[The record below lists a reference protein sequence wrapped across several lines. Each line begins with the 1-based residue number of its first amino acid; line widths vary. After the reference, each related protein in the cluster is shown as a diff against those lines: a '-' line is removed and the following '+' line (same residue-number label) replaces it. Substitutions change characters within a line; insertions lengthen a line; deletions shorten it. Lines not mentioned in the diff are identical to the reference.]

1 MDRLRHRDRLLSLKY
16 STIEACFSVPMLN
29 ITLPSFPFVLAFA
42 VQGLG
47 WKTGAVGLMAAL
59 PHACNCLQPLLLAA
73 LSRRFSSYGALLL
86 TFSLGALPWML
97 ALAFPFLGST
107 REVLFIG
114 ILVIA
119 TCASSIASVAWSS
132 SISELVPE
140 RLGGRYFA
148 RRNLIFGA
156 WTLLAVMLAGQVA
169 EWNGNSLRVFGWIF
183 FTAGCSRLIGL
194 FFLTRM
200 TFPPVVRERRSRAI
214 ALPDLTAVLR
224 DRNYLWLCLF
234 IGLWGLLLNAAM
246 PFYTV
251 FLVERLGCGVGT
263 VVKMTTLASL
273 GGLVTLKAWGRL
285 CERFGNRPVLQVCAF
300 IWALTALV
308 MWSLARPGW
317 TWHLYAGYFVVGAM
331 TAGFQLMQ
339 FNLMVR
345 LAPAGLRPAY
355 VAVFLALSSFL
366 TAAGPILGGQALKYL
381 PAQVGELF
389 GIPVLKFHLLF
400 ALSAVGCLLVT
411 NLVQQVREPAEQP
424 LVTVWREM
432 RSMRTFNPML
442 SVLAVGELLLTPRGL
457 FALGKRSFRTVRQQ
471 VKVLEEVGEEL
482 VTGGRDVLTELAQ
495 HGRESEIRNPKS
507 EIRNCH
513 RFGVPGSPGRGNEA
527 VRHESYAQFSAR
539 ARSRGA

>member
-42 VQGLG
+42 VQALG
-47 WKTGAVGLMAAL
+47 WSASAIGLMAAL
-59 PHACNCLQPLLLAA
+59 PHLCNCLQPLLLAL
-73 LSRRFSSYGALLL
+73 LSRRFSSYGTLIL

-97 ALAFPFLGST
+97 ALTFPFIGST
-107 REVLFIG
+107 RDPIFFA
-114 ILVIA
+114 ILLLT

-140 RLGGRYFA
+140 RLGARYFA
-148 RRNLIFGA
+148 RRNLIFGG
-156 WTLLAVMLAGQVA
+156 WTLIAVLMAGQVA
-169 EWNGNSLRVFGWIF
+169 EWKGNSLRVFGWIF
-183 FTAGCSRLIGL
+183 CAAGCSRLIGL

-200 TFPPVVRERRSRAI
+200 KFPASVKERRSKAI
-214 ALPDLTAVLR
+214 AVDDLAVVLR

-234 IGLWGLLLNAAM
+234 IGLWGLLLNSAM

-273 GGLVTLKAWGRL
+273 GGLVTLKGWGRL
-285 CERFGNRPVLQVCAF
+285 CEHFGNRPVLQVCGF
-300 IWALTALV
+300 IWALTALT
-308 MWSLARPGW
+308 MWSLARPAW
-317 TWHLYAGYFVVGAM
+317 TWHLYIGYFVVGSM

-345 LAPAGLRPAY
+345 LAPAQLRPAY

-366 TAAGPILGGQALKYL
+366 TAAGPVLGGQALKYL
-381 PAQVGELF
+381 PSQVGELF
-389 GIPVLKFHLLF
+389 GIPILSFHLVF

-411 NLVQQVREPAEQP
+411 NVVQQVREPAELP
-424 LVTVWREM
+424 VVSVWREM

-457 FALGKRSFRTVRQQ
+457 FALGKRSLRTVRQQ
-471 VKVLEEVGEEL
+471 VKALEQVGEEL
-482 VTGGRDVLTELAQ
+482 VAGGRDALNELGP
-495 HGRESEIRNPKS
+495 HHKNRPEHSDTDSDGTSL
-507 EIRNCH
+507 
-513 RFGVPGSPGRGNEA
+513 
-527 VRHESYAQFSAR
+527 SA
-539 ARSRGA
+539 

>member
-1 MDRLRHRDRLLSLKY
+1 MHRIRHRDRLLSLKY

-47 WKTGAVGLMAAL
+47 WKAGAIGLMAAL
-59 PHACNCLQPLLLAA
+59 PHLCNCFQPMFLAA
-73 LSRRFSSYGALLL
+73 LSRRFSSYGLLL
-86 TFSLGALPWML
+86 MTFSLGALPWML
-97 ALAFPFLGST
+97 ALSFPLLDRARDPLFST
-107 REVLFIG
+107 
-114 ILVIA
+114 ILVVT
-119 TCASSIASVAWSS
+119 TCASSIASVVWSS

-148 RRNLIFGA
+148 RRNLIFGG
-156 WTLLAVMLAGQVA
+156 WTLLAVLAAGQVA
-169 EWNGNSLRVFGWIF
+169 ERNGNSLRVFGWIF
-183 FTAGCSRLIGL
+183 FAAGCSRLVGM

-200 TFPPVVRERRSRAI
+200 KFPAVVKQRHSRAI
-214 ALPDLTAVLR
+214 ALADLGVVVR

-251 FLVERLGCGVGT
+251 FLVERLGFGVGT

-273 GGLVTLKAWGRL
+273 GGLVTLKGWGRL

-300 IWALTALV
+300 IWALAALV

-345 LAPAGLRPAY
+345 LAPAALRPAY

-366 TAAGPILGGQALKYL
+366 TATGPVLGGQALKFL
-381 PAQVGELF
+381 PEQVGELF
-389 GIPVLKFHLLF
+389 GTPILKFHLLF

-424 LVTVWREM
+424 VVTVWREM

-457 FALGKRSFRTVRQQ
+457 FALGKRSLRTVRQQ
-471 VKVLEEVGEEL
+471 VRVLEEVGGEL
-482 VTGGRDVLTELAQ
+482 VTGGRQALTELAP
-495 HGRESEIRNPKS
+495 HHKKTNDSDPAR
-507 EIRNCH
+507 
-513 RFGVPGSPGRGNEA
+513 GSND
-527 VRHESYAQFSAR
+527 V
-539 ARSRGA
+539 

>member
-47 WKTGAVGLMAAL
+47 WSTGAIGLMAAL
-59 PHACNCLQPLLLAA
+59 PHVCNCLQPLLLAL
-73 LSRRFSSYGALLL
+73 LSRRFSSYGMLLL
-86 TFSLGALPWML
+86 TFSLGALPWLL
-97 ALAFPFLGST
+97 APTFPVLGPL
-107 REVLFIG
+107 RDRVFFG
-114 ILVIA
+114 ILLVA

-156 WTLLAVMLAGQVA
+156 WTLLAVMATGQIA
-169 EWNGNSLRVFGWIF
+169 EWNGNSLRIFGWIF
-183 FTAGCSRLIGL
+183 FAAGCSRLIGL

-200 TFPPVVRERRSRAI
+200 TFPVEVKQRRSRAI
-214 ALPDLTAVLR
+214 ALPDLAAVLR

-234 IGLWGLLLNAAM
+234 IGLWGLALNAAM

-251 FLVERLGCGVGT
+251 FLVERLGFGIGS
-263 VVKMTTLASL
+263 VVKLTTLASL
-273 GGLVTLKAWGRL
+273 GGLVTLKGWGRL
-285 CERFGNRPVLQVCAF
+285 CERFGNRPVLQVCSF
-300 IWALTALV
+300 IWALTAFC
-308 MWSLARPGW
+308 MWTLARPGW
-317 TWHLYAGYFVVGAM
+317 TWHLYIGYFVVGAM

-345 LAPAGLRPAY
+345 LAPASLRPAY
-355 VAVFLALSSFL
+355 VAVFLAFSSFL
-366 TAAGPILGGQALKYL
+366 TAIGPVLGGQALKFL
-381 PAQVGELF
+381 PAHVGELF
-389 GIPVLKFHLLF
+389 GAPILKFHLLF
-400 ALSAVGCLLVT
+400 ALAAVGCLLVT

-424 LVTVWREM
+424 VVSVWREM

-457 FALGKRSFRTVRQQ
+457 FALGKRSLRTVRQQ
-471 VKVLEEVGEEL
+471 VRSLEKVGEEL
-482 VTGGRDVLTELAQ
+482 VTGGRQVLTELGP
-495 HGRESEIRNPKS
+495 HHKPTPDEK
-507 EIRNCH
+507 
-513 RFGVPGSPGRGNEA
+513 
-527 VRHESYAQFSAR
+527 
-539 ARSRGA
+539 GADK